1 MAFRLVLVCLLL
13 LAAAY
18 AGVFLGS
25 ITAQGWAPGAWALPF
40 GVLTCGAFLLGCAFF
55 LIGLPTIIQFIR
67 CGEEHLRDCLTK
79 ISPALLLYFVSALAS
94 VPLVSGLTVKTVQPG
109 QSSLGLI
116 FGQASAHDTVL
127 LPFYAFEGK
136 SNNCSPR
143 QTNFGPAAEITNS
156 QMRDAVQGLAKSLAA
171 CSSNQ
176 SGLVRIDV
184 RGFAS
189 SSDFKG
195 CDEPKHS
202 LPVKVSDTLNLRL
215 AEARRQTIVKLITDV
230 AGDRIRLDP
239 STPTRW
245 NNNIEAMRYN
255 QHFNDRALDNSYD
268 VDRAA
273 FTRRAEIVI
282 LDKAACEPR

>member
-1 MAFRLVLVCLLL
+1 MIFRIVLICFLLL
-13 LAAAY
+13 GVAY

-25 ITAQGWAPGAWALPF
+25 IFAQGWALDIWALPF

-55 LIGLPTIIQFIR
+55 LISLPATLQFIR
-67 CGEEHLRDCLTK
+67 CGEEHFWTCLTR

-94 VPLVSGLTVKTVQPG
+94 VPFIGSVASGSARSDQASIGIL
-109 QSSLGLI
+109 
-116 FGQASAHDTVL
+116 FGQASAHDTIF

-136 SNNCSPR
+136 SNRCSLS
-143 QTNFGPAAEITNS
+143 QTNFGPAAEISNR
-156 QMRDAVQGLAKSLAA
+156 QMVDAVQGLAKSLAA

-176 SGLVRIDV
+176 SGIVRIDV

-189 SSDFKG
+189 TSDFKG
-195 CDEPKHS
+195 CDDQNNPAE
-202 LPVKVSDTLNLRL
+202 VRISDTLNLRL
-215 AEARRQTIVKLITDV
+215 AEARRQTVVKLIRDT

-239 STPTRW
+239 DTPTRW
-245 NNNIEAMRYN
+245 NNNIKVMRYE
-255 QHFNDRALDNSYD
+255 QRFNDRALDGSYD